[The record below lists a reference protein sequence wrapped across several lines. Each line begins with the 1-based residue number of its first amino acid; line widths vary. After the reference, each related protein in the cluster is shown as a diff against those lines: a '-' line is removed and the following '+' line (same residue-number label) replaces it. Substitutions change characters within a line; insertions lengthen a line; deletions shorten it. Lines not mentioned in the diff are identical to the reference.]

1 MQNVVVVTMILKFL
15 TSNKGCQYNHGVV
28 FFKFVFNLDYFVVV
42 FIQLLTPKPKYKTY

>member
-42 FIQLLTPKPKYKTY
+42 FYSIVDSKTKI